1 VQPLQFA
8 PQVSQIE
15 DPPPL
20 HAAVLAK
27 LEFPEIL
34 RRLAGRCRFGV
45 AAERALEIGPSG
57 DPEQV
62 RFLLDVT
69 AEAVDLQTNFPEVTI
84 GGARDIR
91 SLVERA
97 AKGGRLQPTEL
108 LLVQDMVSAGRNLR
122 RTFFRLPEVETRFPA
137 LTGFV
142 EHVADLPDIESDI
155 ARTVGPR
162 GDVLDTASPELARI
176 RRDIR
181 IAHSRL
187 MERLNSLVSGSR
199 LAGAVQDAIVTMRDG
214 RYVIPIR
221 AEARGQVPGV
231 VHDTSASGQTLFIE
245 PLEVV
250 ELNNRWREQQA
261 AEQHEIERILD
272 ALSARIGAKA
282 EPLTQSV
289 EAVAAFDLAS
299 AKALLAF
306 DMRANR
312 PRLWDGQAGGPNGH
326 PTHRIKLR
334 RARHP
339 LLDPA
344 NVVPIDLDLGEDFRG
359 LLITGPNTG
368 GKTVALKTVGLLT
381 LMAQTGLYVPA
392 DDTSVVSVFPAVFAD
407 IGDEQSIAQSLST
420 FSSHMKNVIA
430 MLRHVTPDSLVLL
443 DELGAGTDPQ
453 EGSALARA
461 LISSLLQRG
470 PLVIATTHY
479 SEVKAFAYA
488 TPGVENASV
497 EFDVKTLAPTYRL
510 MIGVPGRSNALAIA
524 RRLGMPQEIVDAAA
538 TYVDPD
544 EVRVDA
550 LLQDIRKRRE
560 EAESALARARQAE
573 EEAGQLRRLSAREL
587 REAEQQRLTARQE
600 AFVAAE
606 AELAEA
612 REALKRLQRDR
623 EVVGVTREHVEQR
636 RREVDQATEAVREF
650 KRERLIKRTLDAA
663 GPDDKP
669 IRVGDRVLVVTLG
682 QEGEV
687 VGIEDGSADVQL
699 GSLKLRQPLESL
711 QRLGQVKS
719 APESRAVYQPVAREF
734 VPIEI
739 DIRGQRAAE
748 VSELLERYLESA
760 YRSGLPWVRI
770 IHGKGTGALREVV
783 RAHLRGH
790 PAVERSELAPPDQ
803 GGDGATVAYM
813 RQG

>member
-1 VQPLQFA
+1 VHSLPLA
-8 PQVSQIE
+8 SRTDDE
-15 DPPPL
+15 PPRL
-20 HAAVLAK
+20 HDAVLGK
-27 LEFPEIL
+27 LELPEIL

-57 DPEQV
+57 DSVHVEY
-62 RFLLDVT
+62 LLGVT
-69 AEAVDLQTNFPEVTI
+69 AEAVDLLTNFPDVTI

-91 SLVERA
+91 VLVDRA
-97 AKGGRLQPTEL
+97 AKGGRLQPAEL
-108 LLVQDMVSAGRNLR
+108 LLVQDMVTAARNLR
-122 RTFFRLPEVETRFPA
+122 RAFFRLPDSGTRFPK
-137 LTGFV
+137 LTEFV
-142 EHVADLPDIESDI
+142 EHVADLPDIETDI
-155 ARTVGPR
+155 GRTVGPR
-162 GDVLDTASPELARI
+162 GDVLDTASPELAKI

-181 IAHSRL
+181 VAHSRL
-187 MERLNSLVSGSR
+187 MERLNGLLGGGR
-199 LAGAVQDAIVTMRDG
+199 FAGAIQDAIVTMRDG

-231 VHDTSASGQTLFIE
+231 VHDTSASGQTLFVE

-250 ELNNRWREQQA
+250 QLNNRWREQQT

-282 EPLTQSV
+282 APLTETV
-289 EAVAAFDLAS
+289 EAVAAFDLAG

-312 PRLWDGQAGGPNGH
+312 PLLWDGTPGGPTGH
-326 PTHRIKLR
+326 ATHRIKLR

-339 LLDPA
+339 LLDPTT
-344 NVVPIDLDLGEDFRG
+344 VVPIDVDLGEEFRV

-368 GKTVALKTVGLLT
+368 GKTVALKTVGLLC
-381 LMAQTGLYVPA
+381 LMAQTGLYIPA
-392 DDTSVVSVFPAVFAD
+392 DDQSVLSVFPAIFAD

-420 FSSHMKNVIA
+420 FSSHMRNVIG
-430 MLRHVTPDSLVLL
+430 MLRNVTADSLVLL

-461 LISSLLQRG
+461 IIAALLERG
-470 PLVIATTHY
+470 PLVIGTTHY

-488 TPGVENASV
+488 TPGAENASV
-497 EFDVKTLAPTYRL
+497 EFDVKSLAPTYRL

-524 RRLGMPQEIVDAAA
+524 RRLGMPREIVDAAS

-560 EAESALARARQAE
+560 EAEAALGRARQVE
-573 EEAGQLRRLSAREL
+573 EEADGLRRRMSLEL
-587 REAEQQRLTARQE
+587 REAEEERRAARQE
-600 AFVAAE
+600 AFLAAE
-606 AELAEA
+606 SELADA

-623 EVVGVTREHVEQR
+623 ELVGVTREHVEQR
-636 RREVDQATEAVREF
+636 RQEVDRAAEAVRTF
-650 KRERLIKRTLDAA
+650 RRERLARPAPA
-663 GPDDKP
+663 SGEAEDKP
-669 IRVGDRVLVVTLG
+669 IGIGDRVMVASIG

-687 VGIEDGSADVQL
+687 VAIDEGFADVQL
-699 GSLKLRQPLESL
+699 GSLKLRQPLEAL
-711 QRLGQVKS
+711 QRLGRAQ
-719 APESRAVYQPVAREF
+719 PEQTARTVFTPPVREF

-748 VSELLERYLESA
+748 VADILERYLESA

-783 RAHLRGH
+783 RTQLRGH
-790 PAVERSELAPPDQ
+790 PAVERSELAPPEQ
-803 GGDGATVAYM
+803 GGDGATVAYL

>member
-1 VQPLQFA
+1 MDSSTPLDERPQP
-8 PQVSQIE
+8 
-15 DPPPL
+15 
-20 HAAVLAK
+20 HGAVLAK

-34 RRLAGRCRFGV
+34 RRLAGRCRFSV

-62 RFLLDVT
+62 AYLLGVT
-69 AEAVDLQTNFPEVTI
+69 AEAVDLQTNFPDVTI

-91 SLVERA
+91 LLVDRA
-97 AKGGRLQPTEL
+97 AKGGRLQPPEL
-108 LLVQDMVSAGRNLR
+108 LLVQDMVVAGRGLR
-122 RTFFRLPEVETRFPA
+122 RTFYRLPEVEARFPS
-137 LTGFV
+137 LTEFV
-142 EHVADLPDIESDI
+142 EHVADLPDLETDI
-155 ARTVGPR
+155 GRSIGPR

-181 IAHSRL
+181 VAQSRL
-187 MERLNSLVSGSR
+187 MDRLNSAITGGR
-199 LAGAVQDAIVTMRDG
+199 YAGAIQDAIVTMRDG

-231 VHDTSASGQTLFIE
+231 VHDTSASGQTLFVE
-245 PLEVV
+245 PFDVV

-272 ALSARIGAKA
+272 GLSTKVGAKA
-282 EPLTQSV
+282 LPLSQTV

-299 AKALLAF
+299 AKALLSF

-312 PRLWDGQAGGPNGH
+312 PHLWTGSTGTPNGH
-326 PTHRIKLR
+326 PTHQIRLR

-339 LLDPA
+339 LLDQLT
-344 NVVPIDLDLGEDFRG
+344 VVPIDLDLGQDFRI

-381 LMAQTGLYVPA
+381 LMAQTGLYIPA

-420 FSSHMKNVIA
+420 FSAHMKNVIG
-430 MLRHVTPDSLVLL
+430 MLREVTPDSLVLL

-461 LISSLLQRG
+461 LISELLERG
-470 PLVIATTHY
+470 AMVIATTHY

-497 EFDVKTLAPTYRL
+497 EFDVKSLAPTYRL
-510 MIGVPGRSNALAIA
+510 MIGIPGRSNALAIA
-524 RRLGMPQEIVDAAA
+524 RRLGMPKRIVEVASTYINPNEI
-538 TYVDPD
+538 
-544 EVRVDA
+544 RVDA
-550 LLQDIRKRRE
+550 ILEDIRKRRE
-560 EAESALARARQAE
+560 EAESALVRARQIE
-573 EEAGQLRRLSAREL
+573 EEADHLRRNSAREL
-587 REAEQQRLTARQE
+587 REAEQQRQTARQE
-600 AFVAAE
+600 ALVEAE

-623 EVVGVTREHVEQR
+623 ELVGVTREHVEQR
-636 RREVDQATEAVREF
+636 RQEVDRVSETV
-650 KRERLIKRTLDAA
+650 RTLRKERVTRPAA
-663 GPDDKP
+663 AVGSPESKP
-669 IRVGDRVLVVTLG
+669 IRPGDRVMVLSLQ

-687 VGIEDGSADVQL
+687 VDVADGFADVQL
-699 GSLKLRQPLESL
+699 GTLKLRQPLDAL
-711 QRLGQVKS
+711 QRLGHVVQTER
-719 APESRAVYQPVAREF
+719 PQTIYRPAVPEF

-739 DIRGQRAAE
+739 DIRGQRVAE
-748 VSELLERYLESA
+748 VPDLLEGYLESA

-783 RAHLRGH
+783 RNHLRGH
-790 PAVERSELAPPDQ
+790 PAVARSELAPPEQ
-803 GGDGATVAYM
+803 GGDGATVAYL
-813 RQG
+813 RE